1 MTPPAAATAATGF
14 SVVLNAVQRR
24 WPPLAAF
31 TKALTGQ
38 YILSGISANLYLTPP
53 NAQAFEYH
61 FGKMMMSSETCTR
74 TKPSNRLDGGEC

>member
-1 MTPPAAATAATGF
+1 MPTPTAVAGF

-24 WPPLAAF
+24 WQPLGVF

-38 YILSGISANLYLTPP
+38 YILSGIGANLYLTPP

-61 FGKMMMSSETCTR
+61 FGKIDVVRSTL
-74 TKPSNRLDGGEC
+74 SN